1 MSTKRKS
8 NNKSKSKRVVGL
20 AVTKKKTVGNTG
32 KTVAELEAFLTE
44 DFFERLGQS
53 IGYEAYEAMALDIA
67 VRCEATMRAEAAT
80 DPEGPEEMLQFLD
93 EYRLT
98 HPEFTK

>member
-8 NNKSKSKRVVGL
+8 KRAVGL

-32 KTVAELEAFLTE
+32 KTVAEITGMLSE
-44 DFFERLGQS
+44 DMFGRLAQS
-53 IGYEAYEAMALDIA
+53 IGEEAYDEFCLDLA
-67 VRCEATMRAEAAT
+67 VRFEGFLRDES
-80 DPEGPEEMLQFLD
+80 DPSYEPEHPLLQFLD